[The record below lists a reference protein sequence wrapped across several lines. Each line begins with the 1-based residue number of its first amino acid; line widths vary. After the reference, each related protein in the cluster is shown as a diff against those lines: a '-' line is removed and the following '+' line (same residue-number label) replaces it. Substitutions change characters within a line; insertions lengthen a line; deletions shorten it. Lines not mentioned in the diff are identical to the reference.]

1 MGMRASRGIGWIAG
15 AAVLALALTGCG
27 TSRKAEPPAGTWLT
41 SLDEGLADAQAH
53 KRPILLDFYTD
64 W

>member
-1 MGMRASRGIGWIAG
+1 MDMRASRGIGLIAG
-15 AAVLALALTGCG
+15 AAVLALALAGCG
-27 TSRKAEPPAGTWLT
+27 GSRRAEPAAGTWLT
-41 SLDEGLADAQAH
+41 SLDEGLADARAH